1 MSPWVRNLVMVVT
14 LVVWGAVVW
23 QDVSAGHR
31 PDPMVLV
38 IPAGVYTM
46 LLTAGGKKDPP
57 DEEAS

>member
-1 MSPWVRNLVMVVT
+1 MVVT

-23 QDVSAGHR
+23 QDVSAGNR

-46 LLTAGGKKDPP
+46 LLTAGKKETAAEPP
-57 DEEAS
+57 DEEEQ